1 MHERRV
7 EEEAKNNSLLGKI
20 QGAVN
25 DAMYKK
31 KYEEMQKKY
40 TLQQDEF
47 NTQIKRADEKLVEK
61 ERELLFIVQTNEKN
75 INTVRE

>member
-1 MHERRV
+1 MHERRI